1 MPEDAPYVDPLEGF
15 DPMTPE
21 TDPYA
26 GLSLEQLSPEAAA
39 ALAQQPSE
47 AAPAPVEATP
57 TPTET
62 PAPAL
67 PPGVSPQ
74 ALELA
79 AKFGDIDTRLL
90 DAVVGNLPALIQ
102 QYGSVDGVLAQM
114 HAPDPASVTAEV
126 DQQLRA
132 HYEAMGHEY
141 DPASDPNQAF
151 MRQMRYEQL
160 YDRRMG
166 ENQRQA
172 QMQATEAARAREA
185 EAALENQVKSLAAKY
200 SFADE
205 AAIRLAA
212 KGGLNPEEYAKSLHA
227 STEARVNAA
236 RQDVLGRMAQQPSR
250 QAPRP
255 LAGPGTRPAN
265 GVQRPDSVNDPAAW
279 DRYEKALIAAYNKQQ

>member
-1 MPEDAPYVDPLEGF
+1 MPEDAPFVDPLAGF

-21 TDPYA
+21 VANPYA
-26 GLSLEQLSPEAAA
+26 GLSLEDLNPEAAS
-39 ALAQQPSE
+39 ALAQP
-47 AAPAPVEATP
+47 PTEATP
-57 TPTET
+57 EAT
-62 PAPAL
+62 PATTGDEPPTL

-79 AKFGDIDTRLL
+79 AKFGDIDPRLL
-90 DAVVGNLPALIQ
+90 EAVVGNLPALIQ

-114 HAPDPASVTAEV
+114 HAPDPTSVAAEV
-126 DQQLRA
+126 DQELCAR
-132 HYEAMGHEY
+132 YEAMGHEY
-141 DPASDPNQAF
+141 DPANDPNQAL

-185 EAALENQVKSLAAKY
+185 EAALERQVKSLAAKY
-200 SFADE
+200 SYADE

-212 KGGLNPEEYAKSLHA
+212 KGGLNAEEYARNLHA

-265 GVQRPDSVNDPAAW
+265 GVQRPDPVADPAGWA
-279 DRYEKALIAAYNKQQ
+279 RYEQALIDAYNKRQ